1 MTRAIGTTTFAAG
14 AFAIAPSNLTPANP
28 CLQAGNAPNPNYYAQ
43 KGQAGSSNAIKD
55 IYNLFSF
62 RRGGALDAQ
71 VGPGPNGQP
80 FGGSPAYANY
90 TFGVYMAAAGYT
102 LNQTL
107 AGADIYAQYRSRYPA
122 GTPMAGPNYPF
133 TPQVNVTNITNGFN
147 AQTNGTTCHKP
158 G

>member
-1 MTRAIGTTTFAAG
+1 MTSGSTDTMEVAAC
-14 AFAIAPSNLTPANP
+14 AFGIAPSNGPT
-28 CLQAGNAPNPNYYAQ
+28 CTGTGNAPAPSYYAQ
-43 KGQAGSSNAIKD
+43 KGQAASSNAVKD
-55 IYNLFSF
+55 FLNLFNF

-80 FGGSPAYANY
+80 FGGTPSYANY
-90 TFGVYMAAAGYT
+90 TFGVYMSAAGYT

-122 GTPMAGPNYPF
+122 GTPMGGPNYPF
-133 TPQVNVTNITNGFN
+133 TPQTNINNITNGFN

>member
-1 MTRAIGTTTFAAG
+1 M
-14 AFAIAPSNLTPANP
+14 
-28 CLQAGNAPNPNYYAQ
+28 
-43 KGQAGSSNAIKD
+43 KD
-55 IYNLFSF
+55 FLNLFNF

-80 FGGSPAYANY
+80 FGGSPSYANY

-102 LNQTL
+102 LGQTL

-133 TPQVNVTNITNGFN
+133 TPQTNVNNITNGFN
-147 AQTNGTTCHKP
+147 AQTTGTTCHKP